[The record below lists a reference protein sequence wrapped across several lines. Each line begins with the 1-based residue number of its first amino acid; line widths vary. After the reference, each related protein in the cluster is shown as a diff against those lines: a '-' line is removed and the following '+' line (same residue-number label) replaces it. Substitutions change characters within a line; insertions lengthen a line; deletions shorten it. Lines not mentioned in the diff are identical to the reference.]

1 MSLNLIPLNLHDM
14 SVLTHRTK
22 YDFDVGVKSAQAET
36 ARRAIAKQRSRGGEE
51 MKHVGHFI
59 AGELFPADSGSQ
71 IFNPSSGKP
80 TAIAAI
86 ATSAEVDRAVAAA
99 RAAFPAWSSQGLQ
112 HRATVMIEL
121 RAALKGAREELIEIV
136 VAELGKTR
144 ADAGAEVDRAIE
156 VLGQLASIGSWYGGA
171 FSPGVSRGVDAME
184 VRFPI
189 GVVAAISPF
198 NFPVLI
204 PVVQSAM
211 ALACGNTV
219 ILKPSERDPSAT
231 LRLAEILA
239 GAGLPQG
246 ALNVVL
252 GGKAVVDRLIE
263 HPDVAGISFVGS
275 TPVAKAI
282 RVAGVSRNKRV
293 QAFGGGKNH
302 MVVLPDADLDLAADA
317 AVSAAYGAAGQRC
330 MAVSVV
336 VAVGAIGDALVQK
349 IGERLARLRTGDPSE
364 AGTEVGPLIT
374 ADSRDRLVSYLANA
388 ASEGASVVADG
399 RGVVTEGDGWFLG
412 PSLVD
417 HVRPGMAVHS
427 DELFG
432 PVLSVVRAASYQ
444 DAVAII
450 AGHPLGN
457 GAAIFTNDGGLARRF
472 VDEVEAGQIGVNVPI
487 PFPVFFHNFAGWKDS
502 AFTETKLFGP
512 GAIAFHTRTK
522 TVSARWPDTNPTKVD
537 LAFPTS
543 N

>member
-1 MSLNLIPLNLHDM
+1 
-14 SVLTHRTK
+14 
-22 YDFDVGVKSAQAET
+22 
-36 ARRAIAKQRSRGGEE
+36 

-71 IFNPSSGKP
+71 IFNPSNGKL

-86 ATSAEVDRAVAAA
+86 GTSAEVDRAVAAA

-112 HRATVMIEL
+112 NRATLMLDL
-121 RAALKGAREELIEIV
+121 RAALRSARDELVDIV
-136 VAELGKTR
+136 VAELGKTL

-171 FSPGVSRGVDAME
+171 FSPGVSRGVDATE

-219 ILKPSERDPSAT
+219 VLKPSDRDPSAT
-231 LRLAEILA
+231 LRLAEIFSS
-239 GAGLPQG
+239 AGLPRG
-246 ALNVVL
+246 VLNVVL
-252 GGKAVVDRLIE
+252 GGKAIVDRLVE
-263 HPDVAGISFVGS
+263 YPDVAGISFVGS

-282 RVAGVSRNKRV
+282 RIAGVSHNKRV

-302 MVVLPDADLDLAADA
+302 MVVLADADLDLAADA

-336 VAVGAIGDALVQK
+336 VAVGSIADALVRK
-349 IGERLARLRTGDPSE
+349 IQDRLAKLRTGDPAE

-374 ADSRDRLVSYLANA
+374 AESRDRIACYLANA
-388 ASEGASVVADG
+388 ASEGASVVVDG
-399 RGVVTEGDGWFLG
+399 RGEGKGDGWFLG

-427 DELFG
+427 DEIFG
-432 PVLSVVRAASYQ
+432 PVLSVVRATSYE

-450 AGHPLGN
+450 EGHPLGN
-457 GAAIFTNDGGLARRF
+457 GAAIFTNNGALARRF
-472 VDEVEAGQIGVNVPI
+472 VDEVEAGQIGINVPI

-522 TVSARWPDTNPTKVD
+522 TVSARWPDASPTKVD
-537 LAFPTS
+537 LAFPTA

>member
-1 MSLNLIPLNLHDM
+1 
-14 SVLTHRTK
+14 
-22 YDFDVGVKSAQAET
+22 
-36 ARRAIAKQRSRGGEE
+36 

-59 AGELFPADSGSQ
+59 AGELFPADGGSQ
-71 IFNPSSGKP
+71 IFNPSNGKP
-80 TAIAAI
+80 TAIAAV
-86 ATSAEVDRAVAAA
+86 ATSVEVNRAVAAA

-112 HRATVMIEL
+112 NRASIMLDL
-121 RAALKGAREELIEIV
+121 RAALKSARDEVVGIV
-136 VAELGKTR
+136 IAELGKTP

-189 GVVAAISPF
+189 GVVVAISPF

-219 ILKPSERDPSAT
+219 VLKPSERDPSAT
-231 LRLAEILA
+231 LRLAEIFSR
-239 GAGLPQG
+239 AGLPKG
-246 ALNVVL
+246 VLNVVL
-252 GGKAVVDRLIE
+252 GGKSVVDRLVD

-275 TPVAKAI
+275 TPVAKALRI
-282 RVAGVSRNKRV
+282 AGVSRNKRV

-336 VAVGAIGDALVQK
+336 VAVGAIGDALVQG
-349 IGERLARLRTGDPSE
+349 INDRLAKLCTGDPAE

-374 ADSRDRLVSYLANA
+374 AESRDRISSYLANA

-399 RGVVTEGDGWFLG
+399 RGVATKEGGWFLG

-417 HVRPGMAVHS
+417 HVRPGTALHS

-432 PVLSVVRAASYQ
+432 PVLSVVRAGSYEE
-444 DAVAII
+444 AIAII

-457 GAAIFTNDGGLARRF
+457 GAAIFTNNGGLARRF

-512 GAIAFHTRTK
+512 GALAFHTRTK
-522 TVSARWPDTNPTKVD
+522 TVSERWPDTNSTKVD
-537 LAFPTS
+537 LTFPTAR
-543 N
+543 

>member
-1 MSLNLIPLNLHDM
+1 
-14 SVLTHRTK
+14 
-22 YDFDVGVKSAQAET
+22 
-36 ARRAIAKQRSRGGEE
+36 
-51 MKHVGHFI
+51 MKRVGHFI
-59 AGELFPADSGSQ
+59 AGELLPADTGSQ
-71 IFNPSSGKP
+71 IFNPSNGKP
-80 TAIAAI
+80 AAIAAI
-86 ATSAEVDRAVAAA
+86 GTSAEADQAVAAA
-99 RAAFPAWSSQGLQ
+99 RAAFPVWSSQGLQ
-112 HRATVMIEL
+112 NRAAIMLDL
-121 RAALKGAREELIEIV
+121 RAALKSARDELIDIV
-136 VAELGKTR
+136 VAELGKTL
-144 ADAGAEVDRAIE
+144 ADAAAEVDRAIE
-156 VLGQLASIGSWYGGA
+156 VLGQMASIGSWYGGA
-171 FSPGVSRGVDAME
+171 FSPGVSRGVDAVE

-204 PVVQSAM
+204 PIVQSAM

-231 LRLAEILA
+231 LRLAEIFSH
-239 GAGLPQG
+239 AGLPPG

-252 GGKAVVDRLIE
+252 GGKAIVDRLID

-282 RVAGVSRNKRV
+282 RIAGVNRNKRV

-317 AVSAAYGAAGQRC
+317 AVSAGYGAAGQRC

-336 VAVGAIGDALVQK
+336 VAVAPIADALVHK
-349 IGERLARLRTGDPSE
+349 IKDRLAGLRTGDPAE
-364 AGTEVGPLIT
+364 TDIEVGPLIS
-374 ADSRDRLVSYLANA
+374 AESRDRIACYLANA

-399 RGVVTEGDGWFLG
+399 RGVVTTAGGWFLG

-417 HVRPGMAVHS
+417 HVRPGMAMHS

-432 PVLSVVRAASYQ
+432 PVLSVIRAASYE

-457 GAAIFTNDGGLARRF
+457 GAAIFTNDGRLARRF
-472 VDEVEAGQIGVNVPI
+472 VDEVEAGQIGINVPI

-522 TVSARWPDTNPTKVD
+522 TVSARWPDTNPTNVD
-537 LAFPTS
+537 LAFPTAT
-543 N
+543 

>member
-1 MSLNLIPLNLHDM
+1 
-14 SVLTHRTK
+14 
-22 YDFDVGVKSAQAET
+22 
-36 ARRAIAKQRSRGGEE
+36 

-71 IFNPSSGKP
+71 IFNPSNGKP

-86 ATSAEVDRAVAAA
+86 GASVDVDRAVAAA

-112 HRATVMIEL
+112 NRATLMLDL
-121 RAALKGAREELIEIV
+121 RAALRSARDELVDIV
-136 VAELGKTR
+136 VAELGKTL

-211 ALACGNTV
+211 ALACGNAV
-219 ILKPSERDPSAT
+219 VLKPSERDPSAT
-231 LRLAEILA
+231 LRLAEIFS
-239 GAGLPQG
+239 GAGLPRG
-246 ALNVVL
+246 VLNVVL
-252 GGKAVVDRLIE
+252 GGKAIVDRLVE

-275 TPVAKAI
+275 TPVAKAVRI
-282 RVAGVSRNKRV
+282 AGVGHNKRV

-336 VAVGAIGDALVQK
+336 VAVGSIADALVHK
-349 IGERLARLRTGDPSE
+349 IKDRLAKLRTGDPAE
-364 AGTEVGPLIT
+364 VGTEVGPLIT
-374 ADSRDRLVSYLANA
+374 AESRDRIASYLADA
-388 ASEGASVVADG
+388 ASEGASVVVDG
-399 RGVVTEGDGWFLG
+399 RGVEAKGDGWVLG

-417 HVRPGMAVHS
+417 HVRPGMAIHS
-427 DELFG
+427 DEIFG
-432 PVLSVVRAASYQ
+432 PVLSVVRAASYE

-457 GAAIFTNDGGLARRF
+457 GAAIFTNNGALARRF
-472 VDEVEAGQIGVNVPI
+472 VDEVEAGQIGINVPI

-522 TVSARWPDTNPTKVD
+522 TVSARWPDASPTKVD
-537 LAFPTS
+537 LTFPTA

>member
-1 MSLNLIPLNLHDM
+1 
-14 SVLTHRTK
+14 
-22 YDFDVGVKSAQAET
+22 
-36 ARRAIAKQRSRGGEE
+36 

-59 AGELFPADSGSQ
+59 AGELVPADSGSQ
-71 IFNPSSGKP
+71 IFNPSNGKL
-80 TAIAAI
+80 TAIAAV
-86 ATSAEVDRAVAAA
+86 ATSADVDRAVAAA

-112 HRATVMIEL
+112 NRAGLMLDL
-121 RAALKGAREELIEIV
+121 RAALRNARDELVDIV
-136 VAELGKTR
+136 VAELGKTL

-171 FSPGVSRGVDAME
+171 FSPGVSRGVDATE

-211 ALACGNTV
+211 AIACGNTV
-219 ILKPSERDPSAT
+219 VLKPSERDPSAT
-231 LRLAEILA
+231 LRFAEIFSS
-239 GAGLPQG
+239 AGLPRG
-246 ALNVVL
+246 VLNVVL
-252 GGKAVVDRLIE
+252 GGKAIVDRLIE

-275 TPVAKAI
+275 TPVAKQI
-282 RVAGVSRNKRV
+282 RIAGVARNKRV

-336 VAVGAIGDALVQK
+336 VAVGPSADPLVHRIK
-349 IGERLARLRTGDPSE
+349 DRLAKLRTGDPAE

-374 ADSRDRLVSYLANA
+374 AESRDRISAYLANA

-399 RGVVTEGDGWFLG
+399 RDVDAKGDGWFLG

-427 DELFG
+427 DEIFG
-432 PVLSVVRAASYQ
+432 PVLSVVRAESYEE
-444 DAVAII
+444 AVAII

-457 GAAIFTNDGGLARRF
+457 GAAIFTNNGALARHF
-472 VDEVEAGQIGVNVPI
+472 VDEVEAGQIGINVPI

-512 GAIAFHTRTK
+512 GAIAFHTRSK
-522 TVSARWPDTNPTKVD
+522 TVSARWPDASPTKVD
-537 LAFPTS
+537 LTFPTP

>member
-1 MSLNLIPLNLHDM
+1 
-14 SVLTHRTK
+14 
-22 YDFDVGVKSAQAET
+22 
-36 ARRAIAKQRSRGGEE
+36 

-59 AGELFPADSGSQ
+59 AGELLPVDTGSQ
-71 IFNPSSGKP
+71 IFNPSNGKP

-86 ATSAEVDRAVAAA
+86 GSSAEADRAVAAA
-99 RAAFPAWSSQGLQ
+99 RAAFPVWSSQGLQ
-112 HRATVMIEL
+112 NRAAVMLDL
-121 RAALKGAREELIEIV
+121 RAALKSARKELIDIV
-136 VAELGKTR
+136 VAELGKTL
-144 ADAGAEVDRAIE
+144 ADAAAEVDRAIE

-171 FSPGVSRGVDAME
+171 FSPGVSRGVDAVE

-189 GVVAAISPF
+189 GVVVAISPF

-231 LRLAEILA
+231 LRLAEILSR
-239 GAGLPQG
+239 AGLPPG
-246 ALNVVL
+246 ALNVLL
-252 GGKAVVDRLIE
+252 GGKAIVDCLID

-282 RVAGVSRNKRV
+282 RIAGVSRNKRV

-336 VAVGAIGDALVQK
+336 VAVAPIGDALVQRIK
-349 IGERLARLRTGDPSE
+349 DRLAVLRTGDPAE
-364 AGTEVGPLIT
+364 ADTEVGPLIS
-374 ADSRDRLVSYLANA
+374 AESRDRIARYLGNA
-388 ASEGASVVADG
+388 ASEGACVVADG
-399 RGVVTEGDGWFLG
+399 RGVVTTGGGWFLG

-432 PVLSVVRAASYQ
+432 PVLSVVRAASYE
-444 DAVAII
+444 DAVATI
-450 AGHPLGN
+450 AEHPLGN

-522 TVSARWPDTNPTKVD
+522 TVSARWPGINRSNVN
-537 LAFPTS
+537 LAFPTAT
-543 N
+543 

>member
-1 MSLNLIPLNLHDM
+1 M
-14 SVLTHRTK
+14 K
-22 YDFDVGVKSAQAET
+22 DVS
-36 ARRAIAKQRSRGGEE
+36 
-51 MKHVGHFI
+51 HFI
-59 AGELFPADSGSQ
+59 AGERLPAGGGSQ

-80 TAIAAI
+80 TGLAAI
-86 ATSAEVDRAVAAA
+86 GTPADAGRAVAAA
-99 RAAFPAWSSQGLQ
+99 RAAFPAWSAQGLQ
-112 HRATVMIEL
+112 NRAAMMLDL
-121 RAALKGAREELIEIV
+121 RAALQKARAEVVAIV
-136 VAELGKTR
+136 VAELGKTV
-144 ADAGAEVDRAIE
+144 ADAAVEVDRAIE

-219 ILKPSERDPSAT
+219 VLKPSERDPSAT
-231 LRLAEILA
+231 IRIAEIFSQ
-239 GAGLPQG
+239 AGLPSG
-246 ALNVVL
+246 VLNVVL
-252 GGKAVVDRLIE
+252 GGKAVVDRLVD

-275 TPVAKAI
+275 TPVAKALP
-282 RVAGVSRNKRV
+282 VAGVSRNKRV

-317 AVSAAYGAAGQRC
+317 AVSAAFDAAGQRC

-336 VAVGAIGDALVQK
+336 VAVGVTGDALVQK
-349 IGERLARLRTGDPSE
+349 IKDRLEKLRTGDPAE

-374 ADSRDRLVSYLANA
+374 AESRDRITSYLSNA
-388 ASEGASVVADG
+388 TSEGASIIADG
-399 RGVVTEGDGWFLG
+399 RGVATKADGWFLG

-417 HVRPGMAVHS
+417 HVRFGMALHS

-432 PVLSVVRAASYQ
+432 RVLSVVRAANYEE
-444 DAVAII
+444 AVAII
-450 AGHPLGN
+450 AAHPLGN
-457 GAAIFTNDGGLARRF
+457 GAAIFTNDGALARRF
-472 VDEVEAGQIGVNVPI
+472 VDEVEAGQVGINVPI
-487 PFPVFFHNFAGWKDS
+487 PFPVFFHNFAGCKDS

-522 TVSARWPDTNPTKVD
+522 TVSARWPSKAPTKVD
-537 LAFPTS
+537 LAFPTAQ
-543 N
+543 

>member
-1 MSLNLIPLNLHDM
+1 MIEERLE
-14 SVLTHRTK
+14 R
-22 YDFDVGVKSAQAET
+22 A
-36 ARRAIAKQRSRGGEE
+36 ARSWEDE
-51 MKHVGHFI
+51 MEHVGHFI
-59 AGELFPADSGSQ
+59 AGELLQVDNGSQ
-71 IFNPSSGKP
+71 VFNPSSGKP
-80 TAIAAI
+80 TAIAAV
-86 ATSAEVDRAVAAA
+86 ATPAEVDRAVAAA
-99 RAAFPAWSSQGLQ
+99 RAAFPAWSGQSLQ
-112 HRATVMIEL
+112 NRATIMLEL
-121 RAALKGAREELIEIV
+121 RGALQNARKEVVDIV
-136 VAELGKTR
+136 VLELGKTL

-156 VLGQLASIGSWYGGA
+156 VLGQMASIGSWYGGA
-171 FSPGVSRGVDAME
+171 FSPGVSRGVDATE

-219 ILKPSERDPSAT
+219 VLKPSERDPSAT
-231 LRLAEILA
+231 LRLAEIFA

-252 GGKAVVDRLIE
+252 GGKAVVDHLIG

-275 TPVAKAI
+275 TPVARAI

-293 QAFGGGKNH
+293 QAFGGGKSH

-336 VAVGAIGDALVQK
+336 VAVGSIGDGLVGK
-349 IGERLARLRTGDPSE
+349 IKERLAKLRTGDPAE
-364 AGTEVGPLIT
+364 AATEVGPLIT
-374 ADSRDRLVSYLANA
+374 AESRDRIASYLANA

-399 RGVVTEGDGWFLG
+399 RGIETKCGGWFLG

-417 HVRPGMAVHS
+417 HVRPGMTLHS

-432 PVLSVVRAASYQ
+432 PVLSVVRAANYEE
-444 DAVAII
+444 AVAII

-457 GAAIFTNDGGLARRF
+457 AAAIFTRDGGLARRF

-487 PFPVFFHNFAGWKDS
+487 PFPVFFHNFAVWKDS

-512 GAIAFHTRTK
+512 GALAFHTRTK
-522 TVSARWPDTNPTKVD
+522 TVSARWPEAGPTKVD
-537 LAFPTS
+537 LVFPTS
-543 N
+543 R

>member
-1 MSLNLIPLNLHDM
+1 
-14 SVLTHRTK
+14 
-22 YDFDVGVKSAQAET
+22 
-36 ARRAIAKQRSRGGEE
+36 

-99 RAAFPAWSSQGLQ
+99 RAAFPAWSSLGLQ
-112 HRATVMIEL
+112 HRATVMLDL
-121 RAALKGAREELIEIV
+121 RAALKGAREELIDIV

-219 ILKPSERDPSAT
+219 VLKPSERDPSAT
-231 LRLAEILA
+231 LRLAEIFA

-252 GGKAVVDRLIE
+252 GGKAVVDHLIG

-275 TPVAKAI
+275 TPVARAI

-349 IGERLARLRTGDPSE
+349 IKERLARLRTGDPSE

-374 ADSRDRLVSYLANA
+374 AESRERIVSYLANA

-399 RGVVTEGDGWFLG
+399 RGVVTKGDGWFLG

-427 DELFG
+427 EELFG
-432 PVLSVVRAASYQ
+432 LVLSVVRAASYQ
-444 DAVAII
+444 DAIAII

-472 VDEVEAGQIGVNVPI
+472 VDEVEAGQIGINVPI

>member
-1 MSLNLIPLNLHDM
+1 
-14 SVLTHRTK
+14 
-22 YDFDVGVKSAQAET
+22 
-36 ARRAIAKQRSRGGEE
+36 

-59 AGELFPADSGSQ
+59 AGELLPADDGSEV
-71 IFNPSSGKP
+71 FNPSSGKP

-86 ATSAEVDRAVAAA
+86 ATSVEVDMAVAAA
-99 RAAFPAWSSQGLQ
+99 RAAFPAWSVLGLQ
-112 HRATVMIEL
+112 NRATMMLEL
-121 RAALKGAREELIEIV
+121 RAALQSARNELVDIV
-136 VAELGKTR
+136 VAELGKTL

-156 VLGQLASIGSWYGGA
+156 VLGQLASIGSWYGST

-189 GVVAAISPF
+189 GVVATISPF

-211 ALACGNTV
+211 SLACGNTV
-219 ILKPSERDPSAT
+219 VHKPSERDPSAT
-231 LRLAEILA
+231 LRLAEIFSR
-239 GAGLPQG
+239 AGLPKG
-246 ALNVVL
+246 AFNVVL
-252 GGKAVVDRLIE
+252 GGKSVVDHLVD

-275 TPVAKAI
+275 TPVAKALRI
-282 RVAGVSRNKRV
+282 AGVSRNKRV

-336 VAVGAIGDALVQK
+336 VAVGAIGDMLVHK
-349 IGERLARLRTGDPSE
+349 ISDRLARLRTGNPAE
-364 AGTEVGPLIT
+364 AATEVGPLIT
-374 ADSRDRLVSYLANA
+374 AESRDRISAYLANA

-399 RGVVTEGDGWFLG
+399 RGVATKEGGWFLG

-417 HVRPGMAVHS
+417 HVRPGMALHS

-432 PVLSVVRAASYQ
+432 PVLSVVRAASYEE
-444 DAVAII
+444 AIAIVA
-450 AGHPLGN
+450 AHPLGN
-457 GAAIFTNDGGLARRF
+457 GAAIFSRDGGLTRRF

-512 GAIAFHTRTK
+512 GALAFHTRTK
-522 TVSARWPDTNPTKVD
+522 TVSVRWPDTTPTKVD
-537 LAFPTS
+537 LTFPTAR
-543 N
+543 

>member
-1 MSLNLIPLNLHDM
+1 ME
-14 SVLTHRTK
+14 R
-22 YDFDVGVKSAQAET
+22 
-36 ARRAIAKQRSRGGEE
+36 
-51 MKHVGHFI
+51 VGHFI
-59 AGELFPADSGSQ
+59 AGELLQVENGSQ
-71 IFNPSSGKP
+71 VFNPSSGKP
-80 TAIAAI
+80 TAIAAV
-86 ATSAEVDRAVAAA
+86 ATPGEVDRAVAAA
-99 RAAFPAWSSQGLQ
+99 RAAFPAWSGQSLQ
-112 HRATVMIEL
+112 NRATIMLEL
-121 RAALKGAREELIEIV
+121 RGALQSARNEVVDIV
-136 VAELGKTR
+136 VAELGKTL

-189 GVVAAISPF
+189 GVVATISPF

-219 ILKPSERDPSAT
+219 VLKPSERDPSAT
-231 LRLAEILA
+231 LRLAEIFSR
-239 GAGLPQG
+239 AGLPNG
-246 ALNVVL
+246 VLNVVL
-252 GGKAVVDRLIE
+252 GGKAVVDRLVD

-275 TPVAKAI
+275 TPVAKALRI
-282 RVAGVSRNKRV
+282 AGVSRNKRV

-302 MVVLPDADLDLAADA
+302 MVVLPDADLDIAADA

-336 VAVGAIGDALVQK
+336 VAVGAIGDALVRRIK
-349 IGERLARLRTGDPSE
+349 DRLVKLRTGDPAE
-364 AGTEVGPLIT
+364 AGTEVGPVIT
-374 ADSRDRLVSYLANA
+374 AESRDRISSYLANA

-399 RGVVTEGDGWFLG
+399 RGIATKEGGWFLG

-417 HVRPGMAVHS
+417 HVRPGMALHS

-432 PVLSVVRAASYQ
+432 PVLSIVRAANYEE
-444 DAVAII
+444 AVAII

-457 GAAIFTNDGGLARRF
+457 GAAIFTRDGGLARRF
-472 VDEVEAGQIGVNVPI
+472 VDEVEAGQIGINVPI

-522 TVSARWPDTNPTKVD
+522 TVSARWPDTNPTNVD
-537 LAFPTS
+537 LSFPTAR
-543 N
+543 

>member
-1 MSLNLIPLNLHDM
+1 
-14 SVLTHRTK
+14 
-22 YDFDVGVKSAQAET
+22 
-36 ARRAIAKQRSRGGEE
+36 

-59 AGELFPADSGSQ
+59 AGELLPVDDGSEV
-71 IFNPSSGKP
+71 FNPSSGKP

-86 ATSAEVDRAVAAA
+86 ATSVEVDKAVAAA
-99 RAAFPAWSSQGLQ
+99 RAALPAWSGLGLQ
-112 HRATVMIEL
+112 N
-121 RAALKGAREELIEIV
+121 RAAMMLDLRGALQSARNELVDIV
-136 VAELGKTR
+136 VAELGKTL

-189 GVVAAISPF
+189 GVVATISPF

-219 ILKPSERDPSAT
+219 VHKPSERDPSAT
-231 LRLAEILA
+231 LRLAEIFSR
-239 GAGLPQG
+239 AGLPKG
-246 ALNVVL
+246 VLNVVL
-252 GGKAVVDRLIE
+252 GDKSVVDRLVD

-275 TPVAKAI
+275 TPVAKALRI
-282 RVAGVSRNKRV
+282 AGVSRNKRV

-302 MVVLPDADLDLAADA
+302 MVVMPDADLDLAADA

-336 VAVGAIGDALVQK
+336 VAVGAIGDVLVQK
-349 IGERLARLRTGDPSE
+349 INDRLTRLRTGNPAE
-364 AGTEVGPLIT
+364 AATEVGPLIT
-374 ADSRDRLVSYLANA
+374 SESRERIASYLANA
-388 ASEGASVVADG
+388 ASEGASLVADG
-399 RGVVTEGDGWFLG
+399 RGVATKEGGWFLG

-417 HVRPGMAVHS
+417 HVRPGMALHS

-432 PVLSVVRAASYQ
+432 PVLSVVRAASYEQ
-444 DAVAII
+444 AIAI
-450 AGHPLGN
+450 VAGHPLGN
-457 GAAIFTNDGGLARRF
+457 GAAIFTNNGGLARRF

-512 GAIAFHTRTK
+512 GALAFHPRTK
-522 TVSARWPDTNPTKVD
+522 TVSQRWPDTTPTKVD
-537 LAFPTS
+537 LTFPTAR
-543 N
+543 

>member
-1 MSLNLIPLNLHDM
+1 
-14 SVLTHRTK
+14 
-22 YDFDVGVKSAQAET
+22 
-36 ARRAIAKQRSRGGEE
+36 

-71 IFNPSSGKP
+71 IFNPSNGKL

-86 ATSAEVDRAVAAA
+86 GTSAEVDRAVAAA

-112 HRATVMIEL
+112 NRATLMLDL
-121 RAALKGAREELIEIV
+121 RAALRSARDELVDIV
-136 VAELGKTR
+136 VAELGKTL

-171 FSPGVSRGVDAME
+171 FSPGVSRGVDATE

-219 ILKPSERDPSAT
+219 VLKPSDRDPSAT
-231 LRLAEILA
+231 LRLAEIFSS
-239 GAGLPQG
+239 AGLPRG
-246 ALNVVL
+246 VLNVVL
-252 GGKAVVDRLIE
+252 GGKAIVDRLVE

-282 RVAGVSRNKRV
+282 RIAGVSHNKRV

-302 MVVLPDADLDLAADA
+302 MVVLADADLDLAADA

-336 VAVGAIGDALVQK
+336 VAVGSIADALVRK
-349 IGERLARLRTGDPSE
+349 IQDRLAKLRTGDPAE

-374 ADSRDRLVSYLANA
+374 AESRDRIACYLANA
-388 ASEGASVVADG
+388 ASEGASVVVDG
-399 RGVVTEGDGWFLG
+399 RGEGKGDGWFLG

-427 DELFG
+427 DEIFG
-432 PVLSVVRAASYQ
+432 PVLSVVRATSYE

-450 AGHPLGN
+450 EGHPLGN
-457 GAAIFTNDGGLARRF
+457 GAAIFTNNGALARRF
-472 VDEVEAGQIGVNVPI
+472 VDEVEAGQIGINVPI

-512 GAIAFHTRTK
+512 GAIAFYTRTK
-522 TVSARWPDTNPTKVD
+522 TVSARWPDASPTKVD
-537 LAFPTS
+537 LAFPTA

>member
-1 MSLNLIPLNLHDM
+1 MISFTFYMFPSIYFFFFFLMI
-14 SVLTHRTK
+14 
-22 YDFDVGVKSAQAET
+22 
-36 ARRAIAKQRSRGGEE
+36 RRPPRST
-51 MKHVGHFI
+51 
-59 AGELFPADSGSQ
+59 LFPTRR
-71 IFNPSSGKP
+71 SS
-80 TAIAAI
+80 
-86 ATSAEVDRAVAAA
+86 D
-99 RAAFPAWSSQGLQ
+99 
-112 HRATVMIEL
+112 L
-121 RAALKGAREELIEIV
+121 RAALKIARDELIDIV
-136 VAELGKTR
+136 VAELGKTP

-219 ILKPSERDPSAT
+219 VLKPSERDPSAT
-231 LRLAEILA
+231 LRLAEILSS
-239 GAGLPQG
+239 AGLPKG
-246 ALNVVL
+246 VLNVVL
-252 GGKAVVDRLIE
+252 GGKAIVDRLVE

-282 RVAGVSRNKRV
+282 RIAGVGHNKRV

-302 MVVLPDADLDLAADA
+302 MVVLSDADLDLAADA

-336 VAVGAIGDALVQK
+336 VAVGSIADALVHK
-349 IGERLARLRTGDPSE
+349 IQDRLAKLRTGDPAE
-364 AGTEVGPLIT
+364 VGIEVGPLIT
-374 ADSRDRLVSYLANA
+374 AESRDRIASYLANA

-399 RGVVTEGDGWFLG
+399 RGVVTKGDGWFLG

-427 DELFG
+427 DEIFG
-432 PVLSVVRAASYQ
+432 PVLSVVRA
-444 DAVAII
+444 
-450 AGHPLGN
+450 
-457 GAAIFTNDGGLARRF
+457 
-472 VDEVEAGQIGVNVPI
+472 E
-487 PFPVFFHNFAGWKDS
+487 
-502 AFTETKLFGP
+502 
-512 GAIAFHTRTK
+512 
-522 TVSARWPDTNPTKVD
+522 
-537 LAFPTS
+537 
-543 N
+543 

>member
-1 MSLNLIPLNLHDM
+1 
-14 SVLTHRTK
+14 
-22 YDFDVGVKSAQAET
+22 
-36 ARRAIAKQRSRGGEE
+36 

-59 AGELFPADSGSQ
+59 AGELLPADDGSQ
-71 IFNPSSGKP
+71 IFNPSNGKP

-86 ATSAEVDRAVAAA
+86 ATPADVDRAVAAA
-99 RAAFPAWSSQGLQ
+99 RAAFPVWSAQGLQ
-112 HRATVMIEL
+112 NRATVMLEL
-121 RAALKGAREELIEIV
+121 RGALKGARDELVDIV
-136 VAELGKTR
+136 VAELGKTL

-156 VLGQLASIGSWYGGA
+156 VLGQLASIGSWYGAA

-189 GVVAAISPF
+189 GVVVAISPF

-219 ILKPSERDPSAT
+219 VLKPSERDPSAT
-231 LRLAEILA
+231 LRLAEIFSR
-239 GAGLPQG
+239 AGLPQG
-246 ALNVVL
+246 VLNVVL
-252 GGKAVVDRLIE
+252 GGKAVVDRLVD

-282 RVAGVSRNKRV
+282 RLAGVSRNKRV

-336 VAVGAIGDALVQK
+336 VAVGTVGDALVHK
-349 IGERLARLRTGDPSE
+349 IKERLARLHTGDPAE
-364 AGTEVGPLIT
+364 AATEVGPLIT
-374 ADSRDRLVSYLANA
+374 AESRDRIASYLANA

-399 RGVVTEGDGWFLG
+399 RGVASKGGGWFLG

-432 PVLSVVRAASYQ
+432 PVLSVVRAASYEE
-444 DAVAII
+444 AVAII

-457 GAAIFTNDGGLARRF
+457 GAAIFTNNGGLARRF
-472 VDEVEAGQIGVNVPI
+472 VDEVEAGQIGINVPI

-522 TVSARWPDTNPTKVD
+522 TVSARWPDANSTQVD
-537 LAFPTS
+537 LAFPTTK
-543 N
+543 

>member
-1 MSLNLIPLNLHDM
+1 M
-14 SVLTHRTK
+14 K
-22 YDFDVGVKSAQAET
+22 DVS
-36 ARRAIAKQRSRGGEE
+36 
-51 MKHVGHFI
+51 HFI
-59 AGELFPADSGSQ
+59 AGERLPAGGGSQ

-80 TAIAAI
+80 TGLAAI
-86 ATSAEVDRAVAAA
+86 GTPADADRAVAAA
-99 RAAFPAWSSQGLQ
+99 RAAFPAWSAQGLQ
-112 HRATVMIEL
+112 NRAAMMLDL
-121 RAALKGAREELIEIV
+121 RAALQKARAEVVAIV
-136 VAELGKTR
+136 VAELGKTV
-144 ADAGAEVDRAIE
+144 ADAAVEVDRAIE

-219 ILKPSERDPSAT
+219 VLKPSERDPSAT
-231 LRLAEILA
+231 IRIAEIFSQ
-239 GAGLPQG
+239 AGLPSG
-246 ALNVVL
+246 VLNVVL
-252 GGKAVVDRLIE
+252 GGKAVVDRLVD

-275 TPVAKAI
+275 TPVAKAL

-317 AVSAAYGAAGQRC
+317 AVSAAFDAAGQRC

-336 VAVGAIGDALVQK
+336 VAVGVTGDALVQK
-349 IGERLARLRTGDPSE
+349 IKDRLEKLRTGDPAE

-374 ADSRDRLVSYLANA
+374 AESRDRITSYLSNA
-388 ASEGASVVADG
+388 TSEGASIIADG
-399 RGVVTEGDGWFLG
+399 RGVATKADGWFLG

-417 HVRPGMAVHS
+417 HVRPGMALHS

-432 PVLSVVRAASYQ
+432 RVLSVVRAANYEE
-444 DAVAII
+444 AVAII
-450 AGHPLGN
+450 AAHPLGN
-457 GAAIFTNDGGLARRF
+457 GAAIFTNDGALARRF
-472 VDEVEAGQIGVNVPI
+472 VDEVEAGQVGINVPI

-522 TVSARWPDTNPTKVD
+522 TVSARWPSKAPTKVD
-537 LAFPTS
+537 LAFPTAQ
-543 N
+543 

>member
-1 MSLNLIPLNLHDM
+1 MRP
-14 SVLTHRTK
+14 SVHS
-22 YDFDVGVKSAQAET
+22 YKSAVG
-36 ARRAIAKQRSRGGEE
+36 RREV
-51 MKHVGHFI
+51 KHVGHFI
-59 AGELFPADSGSQ
+59 AGELFPADTGSK
-71 IFNPSSGKP
+71 IFNPSNGKP

-86 ATSAEVDRAVAAA
+86 ATSAEVDRAVSAA
-99 RAAFPAWSSQGLQ
+99 RAAFPAWSSLGLQ
-112 HRATVMIEL
+112 NRATIMLDL
-121 RAALKGAREELIEIV
+121 RAALRGARDELVDIV
-136 VAELGKTR
+136 VAELGKTL

-171 FSPGVSRGVDAME
+171 FSPGVSRGVDATE

-219 ILKPSERDPSAT
+219 VLKPSDRDPSAT
-231 LRLAEILA
+231 LRLAEIFSS
-239 GAGLPQG
+239 AGLPRG
-246 ALNVVL
+246 VLNVVL
-252 GGKAVVDRLIE
+252 GGKAIVDRLVE
-263 HPDVAGISFVGS
+263 HADVAGISFVGS

-282 RVAGVSRNKRV
+282 RIAGVNRNKRV

-336 VAVGAIGDALVQK
+336 VAVGSIADALVHK
-349 IGERLARLRTGDPSE
+349 IQDRLAKLRTGNPADV
-364 AGTEVGPLIT
+364 GTEVGPLIT
-374 ADSRDRLVSYLANA
+374 AESRDRIVSYLSNA
-388 ASEGASVVADG
+388 ASEGASVVVDG
-399 RGVVTEGDGWFLG
+399 RGVVTSGEGWFLG

-444 DAVAII
+444 DALAII

-472 VDEVEAGQIGVNVPI
+472 VDEVEAGQIGINVPI

-512 GAIAFHTRTK
+512 GAVAFHTRTK
-522 TVSARWPDTNPTKVD
+522 TVSARWPDASSTKFD
-537 LAFPTS
+537 LAFQAS